1 MNDDRTNRTKKI
13 YSKPIIEFEKR
24 VEALA
29 VNCMGSPGNKQS
41 PGALDITGGV
51 CQTINT

>member
-1 MNDDRTNRTKKI
+1 MKHDPKPTKKS
-13 YSKPIIEFEKR
+13 YAKPAIEFEKR

-29 VNCMGSPGNKQS
+29 VNCAGAPGNKQS

>member
-1 MNDDRTNRTKKI
+1 MSEERKTRKKP
-13 YSKPIIEFEKR
+13 YKKPVIEFEKR

-29 VNCMGSPGNKQS
+29 VNCAGAPGNKSS
-41 PGALDITGGV
+41 PGAMDITGGV